1 MVFLGVLASI
11 FLSGSASG
19 SVVVYRTV
27 VSLTFDDGRESQSI
41 AGDLLASHGMHATF
55 YVSSGFTDDPGP
67 YFLNWD
73 QVAAL
78 AADGNEIGGHTLTHR
93 DLTTLPLD
101 QVRAEVC
108 GDLNTIRN
116 HGFDVTSFAYPG
128 GASNSEVEA
137 IVTDCGYT
145 SARITQGI
153 GTAGWCETAHCPTAE
168 TIPPWNPYNIRATGS
183 VATTTTLAELES
195 FVTSAEQN
203 GGGWVPFVFHDVGNG
218 TDAYS
223 ISETDFA
230 DFLGWLSLRQSRG
243 TIVRTVDEVMS
254 GAVNPPPS
262 GPNLLQNPSFENDT
276 NVDGLPDC
284 WTTTSWGTSSGSW
297 TETGDA
303 HISGIAVKGE
313 ITLWTDGGRRFMVDH
328 SSECAPPVTPGHT
341 YRLTGWYKG
350 TLSPY
355 LAVFWDNGSGSFSLG
370 SAESPDF
377 PASSDWHAFS
387 WTTPPAPAGT
397 TALSIALTIGGAT
410 GDITIDDFTLGD
422 AAGTPPDLQISAPAA
437 GGYVSGSTVTLSANA
452 SDGEGV
458 QNVEFFVDD
467 QPIDTDASS
476 PYSVSWNSTTASE
489 GTHTL
494 TALATD
500 QDGAQSYDSLSFV
513 VDNTDP
519 TGNLTAPTA
528 GSFLRGTVTL
538 ESNSSD
544 TGSGVAS
551 VSFERSPAGQNSWTE
566 IGSDTTSPYSVSW
579 NTAPTDDGLYDLRVV
594 TTDGAG
600 NSRASNTVS
609 VTVDNTAP
617 VVSFDSKPN
626 GPTSSAGASFA
637 FSVFDGNSTNTLCSL
652 DGAAYES
659 CYSPQDYTGLSD
671 REHTFSVEAIDSA
684 SNEGETGWTWTVDT
698 MPPSGSLTAPAPGSF
713 LRGTVAL
720 GSDSSDDRS
729 GVASVV
735 FQSSPAGEASWTTIG
750 SDTSSPYGASWDT
763 AAVADGSYDL
773 RALTTDQ
780 AANSFASAAVTVTVD
795 NTAPS
800 GSLTRPGPN
809 VFVTG
814 RIKISSDSA
823 DATSGV
829 ATVAFQTAPTRS
841 GTWRTAASVAI
852 APWSASLDL
861 GNLGRG
867 SHYLRAVTVDRA
879 GNVFTSPARK
889 IRLDSTAPTSSI
901 VCKRKRCGSQFA
913 GRVKVVIRARDG
925 GSGVRAIRYTLNG
938 KRPTASSRLF
948 KRPLTLAATRR
959 IRWRVWDKVGNAS
972 PFRSQLIRVKPK
984 CSPHGSCRSGTSR
997 G

>member
-519 TGNLTAPTA
+519 TGNLTAPIA
-528 GSFLRGTVTL
+528 
-538 ESNSSD
+538 
-544 TGSGVAS
+544 
-551 VSFERSPAGQNSWTE
+551 
-566 IGSDTTSPYSVSW
+566 
-579 NTAPTDDGLYDLRVV
+579 
-594 TTDGAG
+594 
-600 NSRASNTVS
+600 
-609 VTVDNTAP
+609 
-617 VVSFDSKPN
+617 
-626 GPTSSAGASFA
+626 
-637 FSVFDGNSTNTLCSL
+637 
-652 DGAAYES
+652 
-659 CYSPQDYTGLSD
+659 
-671 REHTFSVEAIDSA
+671 
-684 SNEGETGWTWTVDT
+684 
-698 MPPSGSLTAPAPGSF
+698 GSF